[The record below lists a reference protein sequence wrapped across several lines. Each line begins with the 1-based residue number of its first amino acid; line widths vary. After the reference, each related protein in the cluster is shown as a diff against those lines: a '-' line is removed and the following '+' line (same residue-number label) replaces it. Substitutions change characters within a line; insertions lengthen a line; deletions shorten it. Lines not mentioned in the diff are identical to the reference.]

1 MEHPRW
7 GAIMGVMTTKNVN
20 HGEEI
25 VVCDDLRSQVM
36 KGQREDNPYTKK
48 TEL

>member
-7 GAIMGVMTTKNVN
+7 GAIMGVMTTKKVYYR
-20 HGEEI
+20 EELI
-25 VVCDDLRSQVM
+25 VCDEFQSQDM
-36 KGQREDNPYTKK
+36 RGEMEDNPYIKK